1 MRFELDDGNGVIQE
15 FELDADKKGNVVV
28 NTMLKENVS
37 EILEDNKK
45 QQSFGRQTLGK
56 GTQTSMYKLGQIS
69 NMQAYM
75 LIQQGIFQDDKA
87 LRKWFADLDN
97 YYWRTVDKSRRGGPQ
112 CRTESTKPSMTEG
125 TTPAGSLSPTAGGVM
140 LSK

>member
-1 MRFELDDGNGVIQE
+1 MKFQIDDGNGVIQE
-15 FELDADKKGNVVV
+15 FHLDADKKGNVVI
-28 NTMLKENVS
+28 NSMLKEDVS
-37 EILEDNKK
+37 EILQDNKQ
-45 QQSFGRQTLGK
+45 QQSFGKQTLGK

-87 LRKWFADLDN
+87 LRKWFEDLDN
-97 YYWRTVDKSRRGGPQ
+97 YYWRTVDKSRRGGQ
-112 CRTESTKPSMTEG
+112 KCRTESTKPSMIEG
-125 TTPAGSLSPTAGGVM
+125 TTPAGSSSQTEGGVT

>member
-1 MRFELDDGNGVIQE
+1 MKFQIDDGNGVIQE

-28 NTMLKENVS
+28 NTMLKEDVS
-37 EILEDNKK
+37 EILEDNKR
-45 QQSFGRQTLGK
+45 QQSFGRQTMGK

-87 LRKWFADLDN
+87 LRKWFHDLDN
-97 YYWRTVDKSRRGGPQ
+97 YYWRTVDKSRKGGQ
-112 CRTESTKPSMTEG
+112 TCRTESTKPLTTEG
-125 TTPAGSLSPTAGGVM
+125 TTPVGSSSQTAGGVM